1 MIKSEHQTKM
11 SRIIAWAMVV
21 VAASTVPALFGRNVW
36 TFGFQALMCVIAFT
50 QISKKH
56 STATPKK

>member
-1 MIKSEHQTKM
+1 MIKPEHQTKM

-56 STATPKK
+56 PVAPKK

>member
-1 MIKSEHQTKM
+1 MIKPEHQTKM
-11 SRIIAWAMVV
+11 SRIIAWAVVV
-21 VAASTVPALFGRNVW
+21 VAASTVPVLFGRNVW

-56 STATPKK
+56 PAAPKK

>member
-1 MIKSEHQTKM
+1 MIKPEHQTKM

-36 TFGFQALMCVIAFT
+36 TFGFQALMCVVAFT
-50 QISKKH
+50 QISKKQ
-56 STATPKK
+56 SAVPKK